1 LTNWASVSA
10 GIDHTLA
17 LKTDGTLW
25 TWGSGYYRN
34 LGFGSSNNTSYN
46 SPVQLGSLTTWIK
59 LPEKPGGSTISAAIS
74 T

>member
-10 GIDHTLA
+10 GIDHALA

-25 TWGSGYYRN
+25 TWGNGYYQN
-34 LGFGSSNNTSYN
+34 LGFENNTSYN

-59 LPEKPGGSTISAAIS
+59 LPENPGGYTISAAIS